1 MRGKSI
7 LITWISFIVL
17 VIIAAC
23 SGSKEEGTAT
33 LKGREIS
40 AETYTVKAKTVP
52 IFRSFPG
59 TVEAK
64 AEIVLSSKVSGYVT
78 KVAVKEGDRVTPGT
92 ILLTI
97 DDRQIRQQIA
107 ALKEAREAI
116 LKERQAI
123 LARLNYAKSNFER
136 FKRLFK
142 EEAATKE
149 ELERAQ
155 AEYLALK
162 RQAQALER
170 KERETVSRIKA
181 TESLLPYTQIKSPT
195 EALVA
200 RRLVDQG
207 SFVNVCQPLIYRD
220 DRKAGFWLVAE
231 IDESLLPFVSPD
243 KEVVVTIPSLN
254 KNLKAPVE
262 VVVDHVSPQTRTFRI
277 KVNLPIPIQAG
288 LFARV
293 YVPLEPRQALV
304 VPQSAIFKRG
314 DLTAVY
320 VVGED
325 RTIRLRLVKT
335 GQTFSLISGELLPYS
350 NSGGNDLYVEI
361 LSGLNEGEKVIV
373 GDLEKIKEGDVLG
386 R

>member
-207 SFVNVCQPLIYRD
+207 SFVNVGQPLIYLD
-220 DRKAGFWLVAE
+220 DLKAGFWLVAE

-288 LFARV
+288 L
-293 YVPLEPRQALV
+293 
-304 VPQSAIFKRG
+304 
-314 DLTAVY
+314 
-320 VVGED
+320 
-325 RTIRLRLVKT
+325 
-335 GQTFSLISGELLPYS
+335 
-350 NSGGNDLYVEI
+350 
-361 LSGLNEGEKVIV
+361 
-373 GDLEKIKEGDVLG
+373 
-386 R
+386 